1 MHQTYSVG
9 RPGHWREEDDP
20 EISAVIFLV
29 LLIKVIVNME
39 GGRSGALGGDFSYS
53 FLRVSFQLK
62 WVPMPTGGMDGSI
75 VSMMAAWSFGSIGRR
90 EN

>member
-53 FLRVSFQLK
+53 FLRVSFSSNGYQCQRVE
-62 WVPMPTGGMDGSI
+62 WME
-75 VSMMAAWSFGSIGRR
+75 ASFQ
-90 EN
+90 